1 MASITINPVRIQVPT
16 STEITGD
23 EKIIIMNSNGVRS
36 TVSVNQ
42 IFNKVDD
49 QITERIDEIDDPIIE
64 KVEEQID
71 DMIEERLE
79 NIDPNNNLKW
89 NEVV

>member
-1 MASITINPVRIQVPT
+1 MASITINPVQSYVPT

-23 EKIIIMNSNGVRS
+23 EKIIIMNSNG
-36 TVSVNQ
+36 TKTAISVNQ
-42 IFNKVDD
+42 ILSKVDD
-49 QITERIDEIDDPIIE
+49 GIIDRIDDPILE
-64 KVEEQID
+64 KVEDQLDE
-71 DMIEERLE
+71 MIEDRLE